1 MTITRAHAVSHVG
14 LVRSSNQD
22 SGYAGTH
29 LFLVADGMGGHAG
42 GDVASAIA
50 TKHLTSLDH
59 DYSAARDAEVE
70 AIGAFLSAAAE
81 LADTV
86 AEHPELT
93 GMGTTVSGLI
103 RIGNQ
108 MVAVHIGDSRI
119 YLLRDGELSQIT
131 NDHTFVQRLVESG
144 RITAE
149 EATVHP
155 KRSVLMRVL
164 GDVDLDPEIDTSVL
178 ETRPGDRWLI
188 CSDGLTSYVD
198 EAVIKAAL
206 VEGMPTESTTD
217 ALLRATL
224 DNGAPDNV
232 TILLL
237 DIGDERGIASR
248 PVSVGAASVPLSFA
262 PPPVR
267 RAQRLPSMLLHPL
280 RTAPPADAH
289 FEPESDE
296 YLAAIIAEDRVRLR
310 RRRITA
316 IVVVVVS
323 IVLLIGAAVLGY
335 RYTQTQYYVGEVDGN
350 VAIFQ
355 GVQAD
360 LGPISLSSVHDVT
373 DITLV
378 SLPYYRRNAVLATI
392 SASDLEHALLIVK
405 ELEVAAGG

>member
-1 MTITRAHAVSHVG
+1 MTVTRAHAVSHVG

-22 SGYAGTH
+22 SGYVGAN

-59 DYSAARDAEVE
+59 DYSAPRDAELE

-103 RIGNQ
+103 RVGDQ
-108 MVAVHIGDSRI
+108 MVVVHIGDSRI

-149 EATVHP
+149 EAAVHP

-164 GDVDLDPEIDTSVL
+164 GDVDLDPEIDTSIL

-198 EAVIKAAL
+198 ESVIAAAL
-206 VEGMPTESTTD
+206 IEGLPTESTTD
-217 ALLRATL
+217 ALLRSSL

-232 TILLL
+232 TIVLL

-262 PPPVR
+262 PPPAR
-267 RAQRLPSMLLHPL
+267 RQARLPAMLLHPL

-310 RRRITA
+310 RRRTTA
-316 IVVVVVS
+316 IVLVLVA
-323 IVLLIGAAVLGY
+323 IVLVVGGAILGY
-335 RYTQTQYYVGEVDGN
+335 RYTQTQYYIGEVDGN

-360 LGPISLSSVHDVT
+360 LGPISLSSVYEVT
-373 DITLV
+373 DISLD
-378 SLPYYRRNAVLATI
+378 SLPYYRRNAVVATI
-392 SASDLEHALLIVK
+392 SASDLEHALTIVN
-405 ELEVAAGG
+405 ELKGAADG

>member
-1 MTITRAHAVSHVG
+1 VTVTRAHAVSHVG

-22 SGYAGTH
+22 SGYAGTR

-50 TKHLTSLDH
+50 TKHLTALDH
-59 DYSAARDAEVE
+59 DYSAPRDAELE
-70 AIGAFLSAAAE
+70 ATGAFLSAAAE

-103 RIGNQ
+103 RVGDR
-108 MVAVHIGDSRI
+108 MVVVHIGDSRI

-131 NDHTFVQRLVESG
+131 ADHTFVQRLVDSG

-149 EATVHP
+149 EAAVHP

-164 GDVDLDPEIDTSVL
+164 GDIDLDPEIDTSVL
-178 ETRPGDRWLI
+178 DTRPGDRWLL
-188 CSDGLTSYVD
+188 CSDGLSSYVD
-198 EAVIKAAL
+198 EAAIRAAL
-206 VEGMPTESTTD
+206 VEGLPTESTTD
-217 ALLRATL
+217 ALVRASL
-224 DNGAPDNV
+224 DAGAPDNV
-232 TILLL
+232 TVLLV
-237 DIGDERGIASR
+237 DIGDQEGIASR
-248 PVSVGAASVPLSFA
+248 PMTVGAASAPLSFS
-262 PPPVR
+262 PPPAR
-267 RAQRLPSMLLHPL
+267 RAPRIPAMLLHPL

-289 FEPESDE
+289 FEPEADE
-296 YLAAIIAEDRVRLR
+296 YLAAMIAEDRARLR

-316 IVVVVVS
+316 IVAILV
-323 IVLLIGAAVLGY
+323 AAVLVVGGTIIGY
-335 RYTQTQYYVGEVDGN
+335 QYTQDQYYVGEVDGN

-360 LGPISLSSVHDVT
+360 LGPISLSSVHEVT
-373 DITLV
+373 DISLD

-392 SASDLEHALLIVK
+392 SASDLAHAETIVK
-405 ELEVAAGG
+405 ELRDAAGG

>member
-1 MTITRAHAVSHVG
+1 MTVTRAHAVSHVG

-22 SGYAGTH
+22 SGYAGTR

-50 TKHLTSLDH
+50 TRHLTTLDH
-59 DYSAARDAEVE
+59 DYSAPRDAEIE
-70 AIGAFLSAAAE
+70 ASGAFLSAAAE

-103 RIGNQ
+103 RVGDR
-108 MVAVHIGDSRI
+108 MVVVHIGDSRI

-131 NDHTFVQRLVESG
+131 ADHTFVQRLVGSG

-149 EATVHP
+149 EAAVHP

-164 GDVDLDPEIDTSVL
+164 GDIDLDPEIDTSVL
-178 ETRPGDRWLI
+178 DTRPGDRWLL
-188 CSDGLTSYVD
+188 CSDGLSSYVD
-198 EAVIKAAL
+198 EAAIRAAL
-206 VEGMPTESTTD
+206 LEGLPTESTTD
-217 ALLRATL
+217 ALVRASL
-224 DNGAPDNV
+224 DAGAPDNV
-232 TILLL
+232 TVLLV
-237 DIGDERGIASR
+237 DIGDQPGIASR
-248 PVSVGAASVPLSFA
+248 PTTVGAASAPLSFS
-262 PPPVR
+262 PPPPR
-267 RAQRLPSMLLHPL
+267 RAPRIPAMLLHPL

-289 FEPESDE
+289 FEPEADE
-296 YLAAIIAEDRVRLR
+296 YLAAMIAEDRARLR

-316 IVVVVVS
+316 IVAIVIATLLVVGGT
-323 IVLLIGAAVLGY
+323 IIGY
-335 RYTQTQYYVGEVDGN
+335 RYTQEQYYVGEVDGN

-360 LGPISLSSVHDVT
+360 LGPISLSTVHEVT
-373 DITLV
+373 DITLD

-392 SASDLEHALLIVK
+392 SASDLAHAETIVK
-405 ELEVAAGG
+405 ELQDAAGG